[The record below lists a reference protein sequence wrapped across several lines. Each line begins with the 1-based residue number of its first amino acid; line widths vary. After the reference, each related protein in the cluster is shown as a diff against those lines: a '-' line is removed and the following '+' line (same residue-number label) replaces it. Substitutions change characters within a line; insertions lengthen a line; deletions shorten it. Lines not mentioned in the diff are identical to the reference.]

1 VNPGVGMNLNASEVV
16 VWIGGVTSHKM
27 KHHSYTSCI
36 YKVVKFYLAYIL
48 LFFKRQILFKQ
59 TSSYTRSAR
68 VAAKQT
74 KSYIWKQ

>member
-48 LFFKRQILFKQ
+48 LFFLKGKFYSNKLAPTQEVQ
-59 TSSYTRSAR
+59 E
-68 VAAKQT
+68 
-74 KSYIWKQ
+74 